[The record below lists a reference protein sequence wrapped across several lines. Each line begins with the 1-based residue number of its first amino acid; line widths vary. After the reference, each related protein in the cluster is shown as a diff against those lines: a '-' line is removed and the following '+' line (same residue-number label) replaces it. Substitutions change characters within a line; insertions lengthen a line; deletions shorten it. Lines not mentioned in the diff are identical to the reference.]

1 MYHVECAPFDRSR
14 AAALMQRVRRREAG
28 FTLIELLIVLAIIA
42 MLAALIAPELFGKL
56 GTSQIKTTRD
66 QIELLGTA
74 LDSFRLDVGRYPS
87 QQEGLDVLV
96 NRPANL
102 TTWSGPYLR
111 KRLLPKDAWGR
122 DFIYEVPPHKGGV
135 GYDLYS
141 LGPSG
146 KPGGEGDNQEIG
158 NWQ

>member
-1 MYHVECAPFDRSR
+1 MYRIECAPLDFKP
-14 AAALMQRVRRREAG
+14 ATALMQRVRRREAG

-66 QIELLGTA
+66 QIELL
-74 LDSFRLDVGRYPS
+74 GRYPS

-141 LGPSG
+141 LGPTG
-146 KPGGEGDNQEIG
+146 KAGGEGDNQEIG